1 MESSISQVA
10 ALVKRY
16 IDGTIAL
23 HELEDTYLPL
33 LWDADEGSDVVQFL
47 GHVNNLIAERG
58 RRDRTEESMRE
69 ELANALLPF
78 AQPDSMVVRLQYPSA
93 QVGIQIAGKI
103 PNEPIESFVDSASSI
118 QTPRKPSAR
127 SMTAYSG
134 TTTFGAL
141 ARLVRV
147 RA

>member
-16 IDGTIAL
+16 VDGTIAL

-33 LWDADEGSDVVQFL
+33 LWDADEDSDVVQFL

-58 RRDRTEESMRE
+58 QGDRTEESVRE
-69 ELANALLPF
+69 ELANAIRPF
-78 AQPDSMVVRLQYPSA
+78 AQSDSMAVRLQDPPA
-93 QVGIQIAGKI
+93 QVRIQIAGKI
-103 PNEPIESFVDSASSI
+103 PNEQIESFVDSASSI
-118 QTPRKPSAR
+118 QTLRKPAAR

-147 RA
+147 QA